1 MSYAAVWSLQPTP
14 ITGSEAFTLLA
25 CHDDSHIQRNWTH
38 GNPNDGTFG
47 GSTTPNHSHSYYY
60 LDAQAAAGCARG
72 ADGLYHFVGRVTAA
86 GPLANGSPGG
96 VGNPKRTNLRNEHPS
111 WGFEYKTPSG
121 TILHPCIGGDGSGGN
136 NCPENPNPFVVT
148 GGAVAEWRYDGG
160 VSGVRFR
167 VDNQYDET
175 LWEYATLDV
184 VACAR
189 CEPGGVTA
197 GATPTPRSTPTA
209 TPTPT
214 GSAGHPT
221 PTPTPTA
228 APTPTGGPSERSA
241 GCSTPITDLFQRTVE
256 ASRSTSVFV
265 DTSNVGALSSTVTWS
280 PTNTADLIVY
290 NADTLTVLSK
300 VTGSSGRLT
309 SSIDNLPATAYKVK
323 VHNDG
328 ATTITFTLSVTHC

>member
-38 GNPNDGTFG
+38 GNPNDGTFR

-60 LDAQAAAGCARG
+60 LDAQAGAGCARG

-96 VGNPKRTNLRNEHPS
+96 IGNPKRTNLTNEHPS

-136 NCPENPNPFVVT
+136 NCPENPNPLVVN
-148 GGAVAEWRYDGG
+148 GGAVAEWRHDGD

-184 VACAR
+184 VACAT
-189 CEPGGVTA
+189 CEPGGSTSGV
-197 GATPTPRSTPTA
+197 TPTPTGSGGRPTPTPTA
-209 TPTPT
+209 TPTQPVPRT
-214 GSAGHPT
+214 GGCSSSPAT
-221 PTPTPTA
+221 DVFQTTA
-228 APTPTGGPSERSA
+228 AA
-241 GCSTPITDLFQRTVE
+241 G
-256 ASRSTSVFV
+256 RSTSVYV
-265 DTSNVGALSSTVTWS
+265 DTSSVGTLTSTVSWS

-290 NADTLTVLSK
+290 DADTLRVLSK
-300 VTGSSGRLT
+300 VTGSSGTLT
-309 SSIDNLPATAYKVK
+309 SSLNNLPATAYKVK

-328 ATTITFTLSVTHC
+328 STWITFTLRVTHC